1 MSQSVNVYQRVNL
14 LTAWKMAWAAKA
26 GLATFSFDFKDIYV
40 QDIKKCFTNHVL
52 TWTIEPLF
60 FQTTSCPSP
69 CQQGAIE
76 LAKQALRWHSRSRVL
91 PQWNHGSHV
100 QRCQFVFR
108 NASDTSGRPL
118 PNSRRGWW
126 GRVERGSPRR
136 LPGPLWSPGI
146 QSRWSC
152 KASSE
157 VTSNKKTIPWKPTQL
172 AKIFKVSK
180 NSCACYFLQ
189 LWPFPSYKSVITPFL
204 EW

>member
-1 MSQSVNVYQRVNL
+1 MSKTSKSV
-14 LTAWKMAWAAKA
+14 
-26 GLATFSFDFKDIYV
+26 
-40 QDIKKCFTNHVL
+40 FTNHVL

-60 FQTTSCPSP
+60 FQTTSFSFSLPAGCYWTRKA
-69 CQQGAIE
+69 GTE
-76 LAKQALRWHSRSRVL
+76 MALQIPGFCLNGVMDRMF
-91 PQWNHGSHV
+91 

-152 KASSE
+152 KAYSE
-157 VTSNKKTIPWKPTQL
+157 VTSKKTIPWKPTQI

-204 EW
+204 AG